1 MHKTRFGSGRFE
13 RRVVSLG
20 EIARNAY
27 PQLREAISPRAEL
40 RLSVDPDAPLVFVD
54 RASIERMLL
63 HLVINAARAV
73 RNPHGAVEIGVVGVS
88 GEHPARHPHRA
99 PVPATP
105 GARAESEFVRLTV
118 ADNGEG
124 MDAASLH
131 DVMRWLR
138 EPKSAPASVGLG
150 LRLVRGIVQAH
161 AGHMSLEAR
170 PRGPTTV
177 RIDIPALAQDGARDP
192 PHCPGAGPSGS
203 SGPR

>member
-1 MHKTRFGSGRFE
+1 VQKSTFGSGRFE

-73 RNPHGAVEIGVVGVS
+73 RQPHGAVEIGVIGI
-88 GEHPARHPHRA
+88 AD
-99 PVPATP
+99 
-105 GARAESEFVRLTV
+105 FVRLTV

-124 MDAASLH
+124 MDAASLY

-138 EPKSAPASVGLG
+138 EPASAPASVGLG
-150 LRLVRGIVQAH
+150 LRLVRGIVRAH
-161 AGHMSLEAR
+161 AGRMSLDGK

-177 RIDIPALAQDGARDP
+177 RIDLPALAKDGARDP
-192 PHCPGAGPSGS
+192 PQVGRGPSE
-203 SGPR
+203 P